1 MKKYIGILFVLSFL
15 VVPAFSFAQVGDVDP
30 NPASDCVALQNNLR
44 YRDRDVNK
52 NGEVSTLQDFLQSQ
66 GYLKSD
72 PSGYFGLLTFQ
83 AAKDFQKDNGISPTG
98 YIGTITKAKIKA
110 LTCDGVISPIPSIPE
125 SIPTTPTEPKTPVIS
140 GCISTA
146 KYSTTT
152 GQKCSAGNN
161 PVISGVSGPQT
172 LNVNQ
177 TGTWTIKASNSTDGN
192 LSYSVVWGD
201 ESYLSSSTTLNKSL
215 NTSQSA
221 TFTHSYSQ
229 AGTYTPTFTVTS
241 ENTIRCITTPCPSN
255 EGSAKTS
262 LSVKVGSTTAPS
274 ITVLSPN
281 GGEKITKG
289 SSSTTGD
296 FLSHKITFSSKKV
309 GNISYYVTESN
320 NINDWK
326 NKKYYWMGSGQ
337 GFQPWANSDAG
348 SSQINNTFDLGNYY
362 FLATWQSQDGLEST
376 YDFSDSS
383 FTITF
388 STSTNA
394 QPVLN
399 PIAIPVNVNEGK
411 EVFFNFSAT
420 DPDNDDLSWS
430 MDWGD
435 GEASASTCSVTPK
448 QNSIGWTYNANH
460 TWSTAGTY
468 AVEVEVSDCKGGT
481 AETFFNVN
489 VRSSTDD
496 GCSSGQVY
504 STTTGQKCSAGNNPV
519 ISGVSGPQT
528 LNVNQTG
535 TWTIKASNSTDGNL
549 SYSVVWG
556 DESYL
561 SSSTT
566 LNKSLN
572 TSQSA
577 TFTHSYSQAG
587 TYTPTFTVTS
597 ENTIRC
603 ITTPCPSNEG
613 SAKTSLSVNVGSVIS
628 TNALSALDN
637 ANTNNTEVSTCGEF
651 TMTLSK
657 GINSLEVKCLQKLL
671 VQKGFKIEGVKSGEE
686 TTYFGLATLTA
697 LKAFQTSNNLAADG
711 IFGPASRAVLTQ

>member
-1 MKKYIGILFVLSFL
+1 MKKYIGILFVLSFP

-262 LSVKVGSTTAPS
+262 LSV
-274 ITVLSPN
+274 
-281 GGEKITKG
+281 
-289 SSSTTGD
+289 
-296 FLSHKITFSSKKV
+296 
-309 GNISYYVTESN
+309 
-320 NINDWK
+320 
-326 NKKYYWMGSGQ
+326 
-337 GFQPWANSDAG
+337 
-348 SSQINNTFDLGNYY
+348 
-362 FLATWQSQDGLEST
+362 
-376 YDFSDSS
+376 
-383 FTITF
+383 
-388 STSTNA
+388 
-394 QPVLN
+394 
-399 PIAIPVNVNEGK
+399 
-411 EVFFNFSAT
+411 
-420 DPDNDDLSWS
+420 
-430 MDWGD
+430 
-435 GEASASTCSVTPK
+435 
-448 QNSIGWTYNANH
+448 
-460 TWSTAGTY
+460 
-468 AVEVEVSDCKGGT
+468 
-481 AETFFNVN
+481 
-489 VRSSTDD
+489 
-496 GCSSGQVY
+496 
-504 STTTGQKCSAGNNPV
+504 
-519 ISGVSGPQT
+519 
-528 LNVNQTG
+528 
-535 TWTIKASNSTDGNL
+535 
-549 SYSVVWG
+549 
-556 DESYL
+556 
-561 SSSTT
+561 
-566 LNKSLN
+566 
-572 TSQSA
+572 
-577 TFTHSYSQAG
+577 
-587 TYTPTFTVTS
+587 
-597 ENTIRC
+597 
-603 ITTPCPSNEG
+603 
-613 SAKTSLSVNVGSVIS
+613 NVGSVIS